1 MVRNSNSIY
10 IGDKRTNNT
19 ININTSIKIKIINGT
34 IRILDPENM
43 GVAPTIIFLSAT
55 VSELWPIFQIVVM
68 AEFYV
73 LCVDKICCYHH
84 TP

>member
-1 MVRNSNSIY
+1 MCYSYKVI
-10 IGDKRTNNT
+10 IRTVLLGNCV
-19 ININTSIKIKIINGT
+19 
-34 IRILDPENM
+34 ILDPENM
-43 GVAPTIIFLSAT
+43 GVVPTIIFLSAT

-73 LCVDKICCYHH
+73 LCVDKICCYRH

>member
-1 MVRNSNSIY
+1 M
-10 IGDKRTNNT
+10 
-19 ININTSIKIKIINGT
+19 
-34 IRILDPENM
+34 RILDLENM
-43 GVAPTIIFLSAT
+43 GVAPTIIFQSAT

-73 LCVDKICCYHH
+73 LCVDKICCYRH

>member
-1 MVRNSNSIY
+1 M
-10 IGDKRTNNT
+10 
-19 ININTSIKIKIINGT
+19 IKIINDT

-43 GVAPTIIFLSAT
+43 GVATTIIFLSAM

-73 LCVDKICCYHH
+73 LRVDKIRCYHH